1 MSAEHK
7 AHDKDVRATNAS
19 ATLQAMRVEPYVDI
33 HVAAAFLGVP
43 VSWLYTQSKKGE
55 VPVRRFGKY
64 LRFRLSELQGGQGSN
79 GNGDPQ
85 V

>member
-1 MSAEHK
+1 M
-7 AHDKDVRATNAS
+7 D
-19 ATLQAMRVEPYVDI
+19 PI
-33 HVAAAFLGVP
+33 AFLAIVAGGIICFFGYP
-43 VSWLYTQSKKGE
+43 WDTKKGE

-85 V
+85 A